1 MIDIRWNDGAAASN
15 FTPDELRGDF
25 ARDARTKRFA
35 AMLVAKIVRCYR
47 AVPRGARAPQNFA
60 SEIFSDRDELHFV
73 RDDAASRVHELRYG
87 ATIARTQRFSARGRA

>member
-60 SEIFSDRDELHFV
+60 SEIFSDRDELHFG
-73 RDDAASRVHELRYG
+73 RDDAAARVPKLRDAAASVRPKR
-87 ATIARTQRFSARGRA
+87 ATLCRS